1 MKLLNQLKKLVL
13 FCGAGISTESK
24 AVLPTSFYM
33 DVLTFLN
40 SEHNLNLDTDI
51 AFSELMSKFC
61 SIVLMEGNS

>member
-1 MKLLNQLKKLVL
+1 
-13 FCGAGISTESK
+13 
-24 AVLPTSFYM
+24 M

-61 SIVLMEGNS
+61 SIVPNGRKQLIRK